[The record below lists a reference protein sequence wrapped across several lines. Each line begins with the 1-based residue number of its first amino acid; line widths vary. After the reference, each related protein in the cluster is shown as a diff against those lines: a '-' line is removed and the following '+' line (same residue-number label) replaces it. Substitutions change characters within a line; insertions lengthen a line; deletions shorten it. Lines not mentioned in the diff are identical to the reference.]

1 METKT
6 DCNFKS
12 HLKILD
18 SKENLGSHTDFTKNN
33 TKATRKGTRVGKL
46 HNHTI
51 LRKLNQKDHIT

>member
-1 METKT
+1 M
-6 DCNFKS
+6 
-12 HLKILD
+12 D